1 MIGWKDTRDTHH
13 SVQVVLLDDQV
24 GPELEED
31 ANLIDVINI
40 KNFRLLQNRDI
51 ERLLASFT
59 R

>member
-1 MIGWKDTRDTHH
+1 
-13 SVQVVLLDDQV
+13 LLDDQV